1 MRSTIE
7 YIYIYIYQMY
17 ASTPKTNMNSSK
29 GKFSLVLVSECCYL
43 IEGRSNVRGCKNE
56 HVCDKIVE

>member
-1 MRSTIE
+1 
-7 YIYIYIYQMY
+7 MY